1 MRNTKLLRRNT
12 VIGILV
18 SLGVLGANSAQAYDW
33 SDTPRVI
40 GTIVGGGVG
49 AAVASFS
56 TNPFIVG
63 ASGALGSVV
72 GAEAGAYVGE
82 NPRKSVKIASVAASS
97 PSGWM
102 SQGVSLGI
110 SKSVTF
116 FKNFFS

>member
-1 MRNTKLLRRNT
+1 MRNTKQLRRNS

-18 SLGVLGANSAQAYDW
+18 SVGVLGANSAQAFDW
-33 SDTPRVI
+33 SETPRVI
-40 GTIVGGGVG
+40 GTVVGGGIGG
-49 AAVASFS
+49 AIGSFS

-72 GAEAGAYVGE
+72 GAEAGVYVAE
-82 NPRKSVKIASVAASS
+82 NPKKSVKIASVAASS

-110 SKSVTF
+110 SKGVSF
-116 FKNFFS
+116 IKGLFS